1 MSRARKASVVGGKVL
16 VEGFPVDV
24 AEIFSEGAAPSEGV
38 AILDKDK
45 VFYFA
50 KTSPDL
56 KATLEQVIEALGQ
69 AKTAL
74 DKTVSSLTTLQSAG
88 AIAPAACESLGAS
101 GTSAAYAGA
110 SATVAADTAAITAAA
125 TAINAAKTALNTL
138 KGALK

>member
-1 MSRARKASVVGGKVL
+1 MSEVLKASVVGGKVM

-38 AILDKDK
+38 AIFEKGK

-56 KATLEQVIEALGQ
+56 KSTLEQVIAALNQ
-69 AKTAL
+69 TKTAL
-74 DKTVSSLTTLQSAG
+74 DKAVTIFTTQQAAG
-88 AIAPAACESLGAS
+88 AIAPAACDGLGAS
-101 GTSAAYAGA
+101 GTSAAYA
-110 SATVAADTAAITAAA
+110 SATLTVPTDAAAITQAGV
-125 TAINAAKTALNTL
+125 AIQQAKTALETL